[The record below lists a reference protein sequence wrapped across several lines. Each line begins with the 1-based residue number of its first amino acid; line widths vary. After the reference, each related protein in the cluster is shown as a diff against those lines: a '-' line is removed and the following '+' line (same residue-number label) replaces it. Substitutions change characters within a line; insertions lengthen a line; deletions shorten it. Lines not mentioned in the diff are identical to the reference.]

1 MQRRSFVR
9 ILGGGIVL
17 AAGAGTLAGCS
28 VFEVPPSAIAAWQGP
43 PPEMDLRRFVLSYAL
58 LAPNP
63 HNMQPWLADLGTAG
77 EITLR
82 LDTQR
87 LLPVTDPY
95 GRQIL
100 MGAGAFL
107 ELLAMAAA
115 ERGHRAEVVL
125 FPEGEPGQR
134 LDGKAFAKL
143 RLVAEPAW
151 RATRCSRRSWRGAP
165 TGAPTIP
172 PAGSPRPMPSV
183 CARPSERCRFAS
195 AWPAARTRQPETP
208 RAWLP
213 SAPSRATPGA
223 SR

>member
-1 MQRRSFVR
+1 MQRRGFIR

-17 AAGAGTLAGCS
+17 AVGAGTVAGCS
-28 VFEVPPSAIAAWQGP
+28 VFEVPPSAVAAWQGP
-43 PPEMDLRRFVLSYAL
+43 PQEMDLRRSVLSYAL

-77 EITLR
+77 EIALR

-87 LLPVTDPY
+87 LLPVTDPN

-134 LDGKAFAKL
+134 LDGKAFAKV
-143 RLVAEPAW
+143 RLVADAGVARDPLFAQVLARRTDRRAYDPA
-151 RATRCSRRSWRGAP
+151 RAL
-165 TGAPTIP
+165 
-172 PAGSPRPMPSV
+172 
-183 CARPSERCRFAS
+183 
-195 AWPAARTRQPETP
+195 AA
-208 RAWLP
+208 AD
-213 SAPSRATPGA
+213 A
-223 SR
+223 